1 MVPLETAGNNGA
13 ELVDDCT
20 GKQVLDDEPS
30 ISALA
35 FNDGVVKTSY
45 DWAFRGWE
53 CQSRGGWVEVI
64 GRDVTDFTFTVRPQS
79 MINEESL
86 GQLA

>member
-45 DWAFRGWE
+45 D
-53 CQSRGGWVEVI
+53 
-64 GRDVTDFTFTVRPQS
+64 
-79 MINEESL
+79 
-86 GQLA
+86 